1 LSVNNFVIGKTVDN
15 YYHFNGMMDD
25 LLFFDSAIS
34 SSQIKQNYIA
44 GLDSLLSK
52 GSISKEDY
60 NQRINELAYNQY
72 E

>member
-1 LSVNNFVIGKTVDN
+1 M
-15 YYHFNGMMDD
+15 FNAV
-25 LLFFDSAIS
+25 L

-52 GSISKEDY
+52 NLILKEDHDE
-60 NQRINELAYNQY
+60 RIEKL